1 MAAKAENGAGKMTLQ
16 IKFFASLRESVGIET
31 LTAEASSM
39 KGLREQL
46 QASLSHE
53 SAAVLYADGVQIAIN
68 QKLIAENWR
77 CDDFEISPSAEVA
90 FLPRVTGG

>member
-1 MAAKAENGAGKMTLQ
+1 MTLQ

-46 QASLSHE
+46 QASLSSE

-68 QKLIAENWR
+68 RKLIGENWR
-77 CDDFEISPSAEVA
+77 CDDFEIPPDAEVA

>member
-1 MAAKAENGAGKMTLQ
+1 MTLQ

-46 QASLSHE
+46 QTSLSSE
-53 SAAVLYADGVQIAIN
+53 SASVLYADGVQIAIN
-68 QKLIAENWR
+68 RKLIAENWR
-77 CDDFEISPSAEVA
+77 CDDFEIPPGAEVA

>member
-1 MAAKAENGAGKMTLQ
+1 MTLQ

-31 LTAEASSM
+31 LTAEASSR

-46 QASLSHE
+46 QASLSRE

-68 QKLIAENWR
+68 RKLIAENWR
-77 CDDFEISPSAEVA
+77 CDDFEIPPGAEVA

>member
-1 MAAKAENGAGKMTLQ
+1 MAAKAENGAGKMVLQ

-46 QASLSHE
+46 QALLSSE
-53 SAAVLYADGVQIAIN
+53 SSAVLYADGVQVAIN
-68 QKLIAENWR
+68 QKLISENWR
-77 CDDFEISPSAEVA
+77 SDDFEIPPGAEIA

>member
-1 MAAKAENGAGKMTLQ
+1 MENGADEMTLQ
-16 IKFFASLRESVGIET
+16 IIFFASLRESVGTET
-31 LTAEASSM
+31 LTTEASSM

-68 QKLIAENWR
+68 QKIIAENWR
-77 CDDFEISPSAEVA
+77 CDDFEIPKKTYES
-90 FLPRVTGG
+90 

>member
-1 MAAKAENGAGKMTLQ
+1 
-16 IKFFASLRESVGIET
+16 
-31 LTAEASSM
+31 M

-46 QASLSHE
+46 QASLSSE

-77 CDDFEISPSAEVA
+77 CDDFEIPPGAEVA

>member
-1 MAAKAENGAGKMTLQ
+1 MTLQ

-46 QASLSHE
+46 QASLSSE

-68 QKLIAENWR
+68 RKLIGENWR
-77 CDDFEISPSAEVA
+77 CDDFEIPPGAEVA